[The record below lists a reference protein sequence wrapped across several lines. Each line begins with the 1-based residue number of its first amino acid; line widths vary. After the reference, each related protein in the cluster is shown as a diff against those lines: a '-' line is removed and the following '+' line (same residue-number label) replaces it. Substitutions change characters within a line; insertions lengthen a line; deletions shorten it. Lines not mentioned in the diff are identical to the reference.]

1 VAQSTHD
8 LIMGTYRDGPD
19 QQDIRGTAWGF
30 LDAVGNCV
38 DHGAVY
44 CKSKNGTRDEN
55 RFIRTVLAGS
65 TIADEAARLVG
76 ASLGNPLPS

>member
-8 LIMGTYRDGPD
+8 LIMGIYRDAPD
-19 QQDIRGTAWGF
+19 QQDIHGTAWGF
-30 LDAVGNCV
+30 LQAVGNYV

-44 CKSKNGTRDEN
+44 RKSKNGTRDEN
-55 RFIRTVLAGS
+55 RFIRTVLAGT

-76 ASLGNPLPS
+76 AL